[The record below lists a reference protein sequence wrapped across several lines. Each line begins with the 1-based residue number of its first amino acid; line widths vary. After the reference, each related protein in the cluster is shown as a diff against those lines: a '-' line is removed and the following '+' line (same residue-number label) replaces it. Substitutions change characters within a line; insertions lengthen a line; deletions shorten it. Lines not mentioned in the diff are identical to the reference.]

1 MSVQKKQ
8 KGADQKCSVEY
19 SVSNSCVLSNDT
31 NWVKESPPKC
41 HRVLGSCIHTF
52 AMCAI
57 RGGWNRCKLHS
68 DVKLSV
74 GLFVLVCHRHN
85 ILLWRGCQDKANC
98 RCEWRAI
105 TGNDSSRSSFILCGF
120 GPRVMHLRHLAEGVT
135 KPISQVGRRGYKREH
150 SCQIQSWEILWL
162 GGFLTLAFF
171 LQPG

>member
-1 MSVQKKQ
+1 MFGRVGSFKQ
-8 KGADQKCSVEY
+8 LCFKQWYELSERVPPCSWFMHSYVCY
-19 SVSNSCVLSNDT
+19 VCNQ
-31 NWVKESPPKC
+31 
-41 HRVLGSCIHTF
+41 
-52 AMCAI
+52 
-57 RGGWNRCKLHS
+57 GGWNRCKLHS

-85 ILLWRGCQDKANC
+85 ILLWRGRQDKANC

-150 SCQIQSWEILWL
+150 SCQMQSWEILWL